1 MCPQRR
7 PGAGPDHHP
16 WPGTFPG
23 RCIRSPMVSRCQFP
37 LPAILLAILLTRLL
51 FQPVTVAQ
59 ATTTPAGGRQWRT
72 VRVGYYENPPKMFNL
87 FSGQPQGI
95 FPEIL
100 AEIARR
106 EKWRLKW
113 VPGTWEEGLERLQAG
128 DIDLM
133 PDVAYSL
140 DRASRYEF
148 SDEPVLLNWG
158 VLYSRIG
165 LDIRSMLDLEGRRVA
180 VMRSSI
186 HTNGREGIIN
196 QVWRF
201 NLHCRFIPF
210 DSYEEVFLALQNGA
224 ADVGVVNRL
233 FGLSAGRLYDV
244 QRTPV
249 VFNPRYLKF
258 AFPRGGPQ
266 TPYLKKTIDRY
277 LLASRRQPD
286 SHIRQIIASYLQERT
301 PKDVAGPG
309 APVVHLTAR
318 EKAWIRRHP
327 RIRVGIDPE
336 FAPFEFI
343 DNNGNYAGFAS
354 DYLRILNKRLGL
366 DLEVVDHRSWKD
378 VMARTR
384 KKEIDVLAAVGFTA
398 ERTRF
403 LSFTA
408 PYAGFY
414 RMIFCRADLP
424 FISGVEDLRGLRVAV
439 QAGSSHAGWIRENTT
454 LKPIYYDTLEETIRA
469 VDRKKADAFIG
480 NLAASTYWIRRMHI
494 TSIRVAA
501 PVSLQRQMLHM
512 AVRKDWPMLVRIL
525 DKGLASITPQEAE
538 EIRNRWIA
546 AGYSVGLS
554 NRTVWLRIGGISLLA
569 LLAIAM
575 FWYWNRRLQ
584 AEISRRTSAEQALLH
599 SKQRL
604 AEQVEE
610 RTREL
615 VEANAALRQEMAAK
629 EELLA
634 RLHRL
639 EKMEALG
646 LMAGGVAHDLNN
658 ILAGVVS
665 YPDLLLMDLPADSP
679 LRRPLEVIRASGER
693 AAAVVADLLTVAR
706 GAVLEKKPVDLDTLV
721 RDFLASPEY
730 GKVKSRYPAIEVR
743 VKAAPDLDN
752 ILCSPVHVRKVLMNL
767 LMNSFEAMSGEGR
780 VTITTEN
787 RYLEGGEGEDAPG
800 PGKWVC
806 LRVADTGPGIA
817 EEDRKRIFEPFY
829 STKVMGIS
837 GTGLGLAIVWNTMQ
851 DHGGTVTVRSSE
863 QGTEFL
869 LFFPVTEQEEERSP
883 DDVDE
888 AGPQGRGESVLV
900 VDDEPG
906 QREIAS
912 AMLDS
917 LGYRV
922 ETAASGQEA
931 LARLHGRNFDLVLL
945 DMVMAPGMSGL
956 ETFRKMLRM
965 VPGQK
970 AVIVSG
976 FAEHADIE
984 AALRLGAA
992 DFVRK
997 PYTLSRLGQA
1007 VRGALGPERRPGA
1020 S

>member
-1 MCPQRR
+1 MVFR
-7 PGAGPDHHP
+7 PCRLLAAILSV
-16 WPGTFPG
+16 TLL
-23 RCIRSPMVSRCQFP
+23 SLV
-37 LPAILLAILLTRLL
+37 PAISCLA
-51 FQPVTVAQ
+51 
-59 ATTTPAGGRQWRT
+59 RT
-72 VRVGYYENPPKMFNL
+72 GDSPDSDDGWQVVRVGYYENPPKIYNL
-87 FSGQPQGI
+87 DSGDPQGL

-106 EKWRLKW
+106 EKWRLEW
-113 VPGTWEEGLERLQAG
+113 VPGSWEQGLDRLLSG
-128 DIDLM
+128 SIDLM

-140 DRASRYEF
+140 ERSGKYEF
-148 SDEPVLLNWG
+148 SDEPVCINWG

-165 LDIRSMLDLEGRRVA
+165 VKIRSMLDLEGKRVA

-186 HTNGREGIIN
+186 HTTGQEGIIN

-201 NLHCRFIPF
+201 NIHCRFLPF
-210 DSYEEVFLALQNGA
+210 DSYQEVFLALQNGL

-233 FGLSAGRLYDV
+233 YGLSAGRLYDV
-244 QRTPV
+244 QQTPV

-258 AFPRGGPQ
+258 AFPRGGAR
-266 TPYLKKTIDRY
+266 TAFLKKTIDRY

-286 SHIRQIIASYLQERT
+286 SVIRHIIASYLQADTAET
-301 PKDVAGPG
+301 MVSQGKPTI
-309 APVVHLTAR
+309 HLTEQ
-318 EKAWIRRHP
+318 EKRWIREHTK
-327 RIRVGIDPE
+327 IRVGIDPE

-343 DNNGNYAGFAS
+343 DNNGQYSGFAS
-354 DYLRILNKRLGL
+354 DYLRILNRRLGL
-366 DLEVVDHRSWKD
+366 DLEVVDSSSWKD
-378 VMARTR
+378 VVARAR
-384 KKEIDVLAAVGFTA
+384 RKEIDVLTAVGFTA

-454 LKPIYYDTLEETIRA
+454 LKPIYFDTLEETIRS
-469 VDRKKADAFIG
+469 VDRGKADVFIG
-480 NLAASTYWIRRMHI
+480 NLAASTYWIRRLHI

-512 AVRKDWPMLVRIL
+512 AVRKDWPVLVRIL
-525 DKGLASITPQEAE
+525 NKGLASITPQEAE

-554 NRTVWLRIGGISLLA
+554 SRTVWLRIGTISLLA
-569 LLAIAM
+569 LLAVSM

-584 AEISRRTSAEQALLH
+584 AEIARRIHAEQALLDA
-599 SKQRL
+599 KQRL
-604 AEQVEE
+604 ADQVEE

-615 VEANAALRQEMAAK
+615 VQANSALRQEMEAK

-706 GAVLEKKPVDLDTLV
+706 GAVLEKKPVDLNALV

-730 GKVKSRYPAIEVR
+730 DKVKSRYPGIEVR
-743 VKAAPDLDN
+743 VNTAPDLRN
-752 ILCSPVHVRKVLMNL
+752 ILCSPVHVRKVLLNL
-767 LMNSFEAMSGEGR
+767 LMNSFEAMAGEGS
-780 VTITTEN
+780 VTIGTEN
-787 RYLEGGEGEDAPG
+787 RDLEGGEGEDMPG
-800 PGKWVC
+800 PGHWVC
-806 LRVADTGPGIA
+806 LRVADSGPGIG
-817 EEDRKRIFEPFY
+817 EEDRQRIFEPFY

-851 DHGGTVTVRSSE
+851 DHGGTVVVRSDE
-863 QGTEFL
+863 QGTEFT
-869 LFFPVTEQEEERSP
+869 LFFPVTEQEEEGP
-883 DDVDE
+883 ADDTGESDL
-888 AGPQGRGESVLV
+888 QGRGESILV

-906 QREIAS
+906 QREIAA

-922 ETAASGQEA
+922 EVAASGQEA
-931 LARLHGRNFDLVLL
+931 LARLHGRSFDLVLL
-945 DMVMAPGMSGL
+945 DMVMEPGMNGL
-956 ETFRKMLRM
+956 ETYRKMLRL

-970 AVIVSG
+970 AIIVSG

-984 AALRLGAA
+984 AARRLGVI

-997 PYTLSRLGQA
+997 PYTLSRLGLA
-1007 VRGALGPERRPGA
+1007 VREALSPGQRPG
-1020 S
+1020 SS

>member
-1 MCPQRR
+1 MVC
-7 PGAGPDHHP
+7 
-16 WPGTFPG
+16 
-23 RCIRSPMVSRCQFP
+23 RSRLTVFSC
-37 LPAILLAILLTRLL
+37 LLITLL
-51 FQPVTVAQ
+51 FLLLILPLSGD
-59 ATTTPAGGRQWRT
+59 AGTAKTGDDGLRT
-72 VRVGYYENPPKMFNL
+72 VRVGYYENPPKMFDL
-87 FSGQPQGI
+87 DSGEPQGI

-106 EKWRLKW
+106 EKWRLQW
-113 VPGTWEEGLERLQAG
+113 VPGTWEEGLARLQNG
-128 DIDLM
+128 TIDLM

-140 DRASRYEF
+140 ERSGRYEF
-148 SDEPVLLNWG
+148 SDEPVLINWG

-165 LDIRSMLDLEGRRVA
+165 VEIRSMLDLEGRKVA

-210 DSYEEVFLALQNGA
+210 DSYQEVFLALQNGL

-233 FGLSAGRLYDV
+233 YGLRAGRLYDV
-244 QRTPV
+244 QQTPV

-258 AFPRGGPQ
+258 AFPRGGVQ
-266 TPYLKKTIDRY
+266 TPYLKKIIDRY

-286 SHIRQIIASYLQERT
+286 GVIRHIIATYLQEEE
-301 PKDVAGPG
+301 PG
-309 APVVHLTAR
+309 TDTGHGKPAVHLTEQ
-318 EKAWIRRHP
+318 EKAWIQEHP

-336 FAPFEFI
+336 FAPFEFV
-343 DNNGNYAGFAS
+343 DNNGNYSGFAS

-366 DLEVVDHRSWKD
+366 DLEVVDNSSWKD
-378 VMARTR
+378 VIARAR
-384 KKEIDVLAAVGFTA
+384 KREIDVLTAVGFTA

-424 FISGVEDLRGLRVAV
+424 FISGIGDLHGLRVAV

-454 LKPIYYDTLEETIRA
+454 IKPIYFDTLEETIRS
-469 VDRKKADAFIG
+469 VDRNKADAFIG
-480 NLAASTYWIRRMHI
+480 NLAATTYWIRRLNI
-494 TSIRVAA
+494 TGIRVAA

-512 AVRKDWPMLVRIL
+512 AVRKDWPLLVRIL
-525 DKGLASITPQEAE
+525 NKGLASITPREAE
-538 EIRNRWIA
+538 DIRNRWIA

-554 NRTVWLRIGGISLLA
+554 TRAVWLRIGMVSLLG
-569 LLAIAM
+569 LLAVSM
-575 FWYWNRRLQ
+575 FWYWNRRLK
-584 AEISRRTSAEQALLH
+584 AEVTRRTRAEQALLEA
-599 SKQRL
+599 KERL
-604 AEQVEE
+604 AVQVEE

-615 VEANAALRQEMAAK
+615 VQANAALKEEMTAK
-629 EELLA
+629 EDLLA

-665 YPDLLLMDLPADSP
+665 YPDLLLMDLPGDSP
-679 LRRPLEVIRASGER
+679 LRRPLEVIRESGER

-706 GAVLEKKPVDLDTLV
+706 GAVLEKKPVALNDLV
-721 RDFLASPEY
+721 RDFLVSPEY
-730 GKVKSRYPAIEVR
+730 GKVKSRYPDIEVR
-743 VKAAPDLDN
+743 IRPTPDLPN
-752 ILCSPVHVRKVLMNL
+752 ILCSPVHVRKVLLNL
-767 LMNSFEAMSGEGR
+767 LMNSFEAMGGKGS
-780 VTITTEN
+780 VTIVTEN
-787 RYLEGGEGEDAPG
+787 RHLEETGGEDAPG
-800 PGKWVC
+800 PGRWVC

-851 DHGGTVTVRSSE
+851 DHGGTVAVRSSD
-863 QGTEFL
+863 QGTEFIL
-869 LFFPVTEQEEERSP
+869 YFPLTEQEEESVETMERG
-883 DDVDE
+883 DL
-888 AGPQGRGESVLV
+888 QGQGETILV
-900 VDDEPG
+900 VDDEAG
-906 QREIAS
+906 QREIAA

-931 LARLHGRNFDLVLL
+931 LARLHGRSFDLVLL
-945 DMVMAPGMSGL
+945 DMVMGPGMNGL
-956 ETFRKMLRM
+956 ETYRRMLRM

-970 AVIVSG
+970 AIIVSG
-976 FAEHADIE
+976 FAEHGDIE
-984 AALRLGAA
+984 AAHRLGAA

-997 PYTLSRLGQA
+997 PYTLARLGRA
-1007 VRGALGPERRPGA
+1007 VREALSQGPRQG
-1020 S
+1020 SS